1 MSKGK
6 KDLIKRLKK
15 YWVLYILAIIPVA
28 YLIVFRF
35 WPIVLQ
41 VVLSTKN
48 YSIKGGV
55 FGSEFIGLDNF
66 KTLFGDRDFQKLL
79 INTVRI
85 SVLKLACGFFPPII
99 LAIMLFDMSSTRFR
113 RISQSILYIPHFF
126 SWVII
131 YGIVQ
136 ILFSSTGYI
145 NYILE
150 ALGFQTIDFL
160 MKTKYFLP
168 ILIGSNLWKGLGWGT
183 ILYLAALT
191 SINTELFE
199 AAKLDGAGPLQRVRY
214 IALPSITGIMVF
226 VLVLDLGKILS
237 AAGTEQILLFYSP
250 VNYEVSDVIGTWVY
264 RQGLGKMQY
273 GLSAAISFFESTI
286 GMILVLVSN
295 KLANKLAGVGIW

>member
-214 IALPSITGIMVF
+214 ITLPSITGIMVF